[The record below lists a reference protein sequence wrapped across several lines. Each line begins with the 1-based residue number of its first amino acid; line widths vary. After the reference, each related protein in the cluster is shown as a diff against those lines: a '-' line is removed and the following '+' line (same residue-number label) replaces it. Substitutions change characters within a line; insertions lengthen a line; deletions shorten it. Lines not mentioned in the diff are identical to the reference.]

1 MFYWINDLFVYGIK
15 RMAMCCV
22 FLVILIALLCGNTTK
37 AFSLLS
43 DFSLHKVK
51 LRNDDSSPYCYA
63 ATVDPTKSS
72 ISENKVRYN
81 FLATQ
86 VWPSARQAAFF
97 LEQYVDRTWKVCELG
112 CGPAL
117 PSITLANLGLKQVIA
132 SDLDKVALEMIE
144 KAAEEQGYENLFTE
158 QIDLTEVPTDE
169 LLNRIDADLYVMSD
183 VFENNAVA
191 TGAAYFTQRL
201 LEHGAKV
208 WIFAQS
214 DRAQR
219 EIYLKELEKIGM
231 SKYGNL
237 QWINQSQTSE
247 TLLQDQLVLF
257 DLDELNVVYG

>member
-1 MFYWINDLFVYGIK
+1 
-15 RMAMCCV
+15 MCSI
-22 FLVILIALLCGNTTK
+22 FLVTLIAVLCCNTTE

-97 LEQYVDRTWKVCELG
+97 LEQYVDCNWKVCELG

-117 PSITLANLGLKQVIA
+117 PSITLANLGIKQVIA

-144 KAAEEQGYENLFTE
+144 KAAEEQGYS
-158 QIDLTEVPTDE
+158 I
-169 LLNRIDADLYVMSD
+169 
-183 VFENNAVA
+183 
-191 TGAAYFTQRL
+191 
-201 LEHGAKV
+201 
-208 WIFAQS
+208 
-214 DRAQR
+214 
-219 EIYLKELEKIGM
+219 
-231 SKYGNL
+231 
-237 QWINQSQTSE
+237 
-247 TLLQDQLVLF
+247 
-257 DLDELNVVYG
+257 